1 MSAIHKRFNPRRR
14 GGGKSHVP
22 AIAGAIVIIGLAIFV
37 FRKFDSIKQ
46 WFEPTIITEKS
57 DEEANRRLDKLMR
70 SLTGDRIAVL
80 QLARDYTAKV
90 AWIKDPKVRRQFEWI
105 LMNRLIEI
113 GEWKEA
119 RKILPGVISIANAA
133 QLDSIAHE
141 AQRHEDYELQLQI
154 ERQIQEQQIDAKA
167 QIGYLLQ
174 SLQRSVVTDLK
185 LQRKESAIKSIARL
199 DMPAVQA
206 RIETPSQAAA
216 AAALQLQR
224 ASLSEVKEPVYVQ
237 VRAILER
244 ANWPACQAT
253 SMLVM
258 EEVRST
264 LSAESKLTPAALK
277 ELETKM
283 RKCVESILASGDRNR
298 SLPSCYMMLGVIR
311 NRLGDTAGCVQ
322 ALSLAGAFA
331 EGFGE
336 MTPELRLRIARVRS
350 RANTT
355 RNAVEE
361 ALPDLRFLADRDT
374 DSHERIRALLI
385 LAEHVRDAEQI
396 EVLVQCWKE
405 LSETGS
411 TYENRDAAMADIASR
426 LAAHYMEE
434 NDYPRAA
441 EWYDKTARLLD
452 KLYPDLTEGSVLQAR
467 YQYATAQMK
476 AKNDGVAA
484 RGFIG
489 VIRAIEAFGEE
500 EEAIFKKNAPNLYK
514 LAVRNLARTYLFMK
528 ERSLAKAV
536 VKKIKEDLP
545 DAIR

>member
-14 GGGKSHVP
+14 GGKSHVP
-22 AIAGAIVIIGLAIFV
+22 AIAGAIVILGLAIFV

-57 DEEANRRLDKLMR
+57 DEEANRRLDKLMG
-70 SLTGDRIAVL
+70 SLSGDRIAVL

-90 AWIKDPKVRRQFEWI
+90 AWIKEPKVRRQFEWI
-105 LMNRLIEI
+105 LMNRLIEL
-113 GEWKEA
+113 GEWAEA

-133 QLDSIAHE
+133 QLDAIARE

-167 QIGYLLQ
+167 PVGYLLQ
-174 SLQRSVVTDLK
+174 SLQRSVATDMK
-185 LQRKESAIKSIARL
+185 LQRKENAIKSIARL

-206 RIETPSQAAA
+206 RIETPAQAAT

-224 ASLSEVKEPVYVQ
+224 ASLSEVKEPIYVQ

-244 ANWPACQAT
+244 ANWPACPAT
-253 SMLVM
+253 SLLVM

-264 LSAESKLTPAALK
+264 LTAESKLTPAALK
-277 ELETKM
+277 ELEAKM
-283 RKCVESILASGDRNR
+283 KKCVESMLASGDRNR
-298 SLPSCYMMLGVIR
+298 SLPSCYMMLGDIR
-311 NRLGDTAGCVQ
+311 NRLGDAPGCVQ

-350 RANTT
+350 RANAA
-355 RNAVEE
+355 RHAVEE
-361 ALPDLRFLADRDT
+361 ALPDLRFLAERDT
-374 DSHERIRALLI
+374 DPHERIRALLI
-385 LAEHVRDAEQI
+385 LAEHTHDAEQI
-396 EVLVQCWKE
+396 EALNQCWKE
-405 LSETGS
+405 LSETGAA
-411 TYENRDAAMADIASR
+411 YETRDAAMADIASR

-434 NDYPRAA
+434 NNYPLAA
-441 EWYDKTARLLD
+441 EWYDKTARLQE
-452 KLYPDLTEGSVLQAR
+452 KLHPDLTEGSALQAR
-467 YQYATAQMK
+467 YQYATAQLK

-489 VIRAIEAFGEE
+489 VIRAIEAFSEE
-500 EEAIFKKNAPNLYK
+500 EEAAFKKNAPNLYK
-514 LAVRNLARTYLFMK
+514 QAVRNLARAYLFMK

-536 VKKIKEDLP
+536 IKKIKEDLP
-545 DAIR
+545 DAAR

>member
-14 GGGKSHVP
+14 GGKSHVP
-22 AIAGAIVIIGLAIFV
+22 AIAGAIVILGLAIFV

-57 DEEANRRLDKLMR
+57 DEEANRRLDKLMG
-70 SLTGDRIAVL
+70 SLSGDRIAVL

-90 AWIKDPKVRRQFEWI
+90 AWIRDPKVRRQFEWI
-105 LMNRLIEI
+105 LMNRLIEL

-133 QLDSIAHE
+133 QLDAIARE

-154 ERQIQEQQIDAKA
+154 ERQIQEQQIDSKA
-167 QIGYLLQ
+167 TIGYLLQ
-174 SLQRSVVTDLK
+174 SLQRSVATDLK
-185 LQRKESAIKSIARL
+185 LQRKENAIKSIARL

-206 RIETPSQAAA
+206 RIETPAQAAT

-244 ANWPACQAT
+244 ANWPACPAT
-253 SMLVM
+253 SLLVM

-264 LSAESKLTPAALK
+264 LAAESKLSPAALK
-277 ELETKM
+277 ELEAKM
-283 RKCVESILASGDRNR
+283 KKCIESMLASGDRNR
-298 SLPSCYMMLGVIR
+298 SLPSCYMMLGDIR
-311 NRLGDTAGCVQ
+311 NRLGDAPGCVQ

-350 RANTT
+350 RANAA

-361 ALPDLRFLADRDT
+361 ALPDLRFLAERDT
-374 DSHERIRALLI
+374 DPHERIRALLI
-385 LAEHVRDAEQI
+385 LAEHTRDAEQI
-396 EVLVQCWKE
+396 EVLSQCWKE
-405 LSETGS
+405 LSETGAA
-411 TYENRDAAMADIASR
+411 YENRDAAMADIASR

-441 EWYDKTARLLD
+441 EWYDKTARLQE
-452 KLYPDLTEGSVLQAR
+452 KLHPDLTEGSALQSR
-467 YQYATAQMK
+467 YQYAAAQLK

-489 VIRAIEAFGEE
+489 VIRAIEGFSEE
-500 EEAIFKKNAPNLYK
+500 EDAVFKKNAPNLYK
-514 LAVRNLARTYLFMK
+514 QAVRNLARAYLFLK

-536 VKKIKEDLP
+536 IKKIKEDLP
-545 DAIR
+545 DAVR